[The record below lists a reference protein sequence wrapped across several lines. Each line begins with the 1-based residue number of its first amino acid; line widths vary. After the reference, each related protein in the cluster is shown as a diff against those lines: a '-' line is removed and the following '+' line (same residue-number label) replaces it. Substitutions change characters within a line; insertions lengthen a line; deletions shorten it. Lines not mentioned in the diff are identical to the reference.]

1 MARPGDKSQEAVG
14 RGGCQRNQHSMT
26 GEGARPGWRGDQDR
40 EEARAGPGSKD
51 QVRLVLEAVR
61 LTGQPGVPACPP
73 DSPAAS
79 AAESPRSPPG
89 PCWTQ
94 VP

>member
-1 MARPGDKSQEAVG
+1 MSHRRGGTWPGQETRARKLWGG
-14 RGGCQRNQHSMT
+14 GGCQRNQQSLT

-79 AAESPRSPPG
+79 AAESP
-89 PCWTQ
+89 
-94 VP
+94 